1 MSQSLTV
8 TRPDLSPGRPLGARA
23 ALRAVGN
30 EIQKGLLSAWGE
42 RVQIMIELPL
52 FIAVALLFIFVI
64 GKGDEIASGRVD
76 WSLDEERAT
85 AIFLG
90 FAAFMFYYLQTAK
103 LFWRLLGEIQTGT
116 LEQVYL
122 SPLPSWLVATAGRVV
137 AAVAETILVV
147 GATYLATELVVGLDI
162 RWRVQGLLP
171 LLFLVAGGVGYSLLI
186 GGLALVWKRIE
197 LINEALFGVLFV
209 WGGALLPLD
218 RMPDWAA
225 ALARLLPLAHVVQS
239 MRNVLLEGR
248 SFTTMGGDGGLV
260 WLTATTVG
268 WLIAGALAFHLGER
282 TAKRQGS
289 LSRY

>member
-1 MSQSLTV
+1 MNQYATIDLPARRV
-8 TRPDLSPGRPLGARA
+8 LGTRTAV
-23 ALRAVGN
+23 RAVGN
-30 EIQKGLLSAWGE
+30 EVHKGLLSAWGE
-42 RVQIMIELPL
+42 RVQILIELPL
-52 FIAVALLFIFVI
+52 FIAVALLFIAVV
-64 GKGDEIASGRVD
+64 GKGDEIVTGRVD
-76 WSLDEERAT
+76 WSIDEVRAT

-90 FAAFMFYYLQTAK
+90 YAAFMFYYMQTAK

-147 GATYLATELVVGLDI
+147 GATYLVTELVVDLDI
-162 RWRVQGLLP
+162 RWSAQGLVP

-239 MRNVLLEGR
+239 MRNVLLDGR

-268 WLIAGALAFHLGER
+268 WLIAGALVFQLGER
-282 TAKRQGS
+282 AARRQGS